1 MALKSKLIRH
11 SFIGLS
17 GMAAILFI
25 PAGSMR
31 FWQGWAYLA
40 VMLILGL
47 GSGIYLYKRDPQ
59 LLERRLLTR
68 EKVGAQKIIRMFMV
82 LVLFSTLLL
91 CGLDYRFG
99 WSRRFLRP
107 VPVWLTVVSL
117 AVAFVAYL
125 FSLWVIN
132 VNRFAASVIQVETGQ
147 PVISTGVYRMVRHP
161 YYAGS
166 MVMWLF
172 IPLALGSY
180 VALPVGALLIP
191 VFIFRLLNE
200 EKILRVELPGYSEY
214 CRGTRYRLIPYVW

>member
-1 MALKSKLIRH
+1 MV
-11 SFIGLS
+11 
-17 GMAAILFI
+17 AILFI
-25 PAGSMR
+25 PAGSVK

-59 LLERRLLTR
+59 LVERRLLTR
-68 EKVGAQKIIRMFMV
+68 ETVWEQKIIRKFMV
-82 LVLFSTLLL
+82 LVLFSTLFL

-99 WSRRFLRP
+99 WSYRYLRP

-117 AVAFVAYL
+117 AVVFVAYL

-132 VNRFAASVIQVETGQ
+132 VNRFAASVIQVENGQ
-147 PVISTGVYRMVRHP
+147 PVISTGPYRMVRHP

-166 MVMWLF
+166 MVLWLF
-172 IPLALGSY
+172 TPLALGSY
-180 VALPVGALLIP
+180 VALPVGAILIP

-200 EKILRVELPGYSEY
+200 EKVLCGELPGYSDY
-214 CRGTRYRLIPYVW
+214 CLGTRFRLVPFVW